1 MKRFL
6 IENENREDSFITEHA
21 SSVLEIIS
29 TDWRPVAKVSFAKD
43 RGKDRKED
51 QIIDIEQFI
60 TLKGVSALGNQLTKL
75 KVNQIDLMESLPYE
89 APLQIPADEIV
100 VVEEEVVDKS
110 DVTETTQQTGT
121 YTDTSLKEKSKEESK
136 ASDSD
141 LDINNEGQITLF

>member
-1 MKRFL
+1 
-6 IENENREDSFITEHA
+6 
-21 SSVLEIIS
+21 
-29 TDWRPVAKVSFAKD
+29 
-43 RGKDRKED
+43 
-51 QIIDIEQFI
+51 
-60 TLKGVSALGNQLTKL
+60 
-75 KVNQIDLMESLPYE
+75 MESLPYE